1 MKAVASGASDDGM
14 VALARALRR
23 NPHTLQPM
31 AALRRL
37 ACSGKWLAGTTA
49 SRSSSA
55 AAFADAFVALCEA
68 QTRVQLHPPAQS
80 FPWPLSKLNLAKAPP
95 AGSLHLSVDSD
106 TQRAIVDA
114 LLHRSRREHQEP
126 DAPTLAV
133 NRIPTLAVNLAFPG
147 VLFRESLELIVA
159 RDGHKPSKLCVHVCN
174 D

>member
-1 MKAVASGASDDGM
+1 MKVVASGASDDGM

-37 ACSGKWLAGTTA
+37 ACSGKWLAGTAA
-49 SRSSSA
+49 SGSSSA

-106 TQRAIVDA
+106 TQRAIVDS
-114 LLHRSRREHQEP
+114 LLHRSWREHREP
-126 DAPTLAV
+126 NAPTLAV
-133 NRIPTLAVNLAFPG
+133 NRIQPPHPNTFPG
-147 VLFRESLELIVA
+147 VLFRECLELIVA